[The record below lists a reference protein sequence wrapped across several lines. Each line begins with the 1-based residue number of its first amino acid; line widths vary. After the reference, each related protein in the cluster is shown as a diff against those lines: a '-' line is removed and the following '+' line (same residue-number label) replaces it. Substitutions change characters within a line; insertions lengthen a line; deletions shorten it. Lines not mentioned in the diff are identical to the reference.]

1 MILRYK
7 LKKRK
12 VWRLFYYVELINK
25 CLKDFADSF
34 FDKLRQ
40 TLTTDDYNKIID
52 ILAHYDETNG
62 DFVEFYNNVLSVL
75 LPNYKELLEEFL
87 LFFTSIQASKV
98 GQLMPYFV
106 MKDMD
111 RFMKK
116 LQVYFKDQPSQM
128 KKIIKCLTDLSENP
142 NLTIDIMKT
151 TILPLFKGNAALT
164 DWFLQIFPCEKPPNL
179 LTSGPHEAIDIS
191 KELARPPDEDICETV
206 VLPDTED
213 PYGGPTCICTCHN
226 VENPQFN
233 SRTQHCKK
241 CGLKFIQGKIYIQ
254 TGKALRPA
262 VVSFL
267 TNPEKDHTKRLSAE
281 QRKRSETSPS
291 KQVTSPN
298 KENQTHEE
306 PRHSNESDDECDGG
320 KKKNQRSAKTQKRK
334 VKHCEKNVTK
344 DSGKKN
350 QKEVANSCDK
360 VKSDNAKSSRKSPK
374 RQTKKRNITT
384 KKTPEHKPGSNI
396 GQQKRLAEEPEEPA
410 ELVELKVNSDH
421 SGDSE
426 CEFCDSSQDSD
437 DSSASASKNHHTND
451 GSKEVPWTRE
461 EDKIILQAIRQR
473 NDNEATF
480 KHISEILE
488 NRSLLEIK
496 NRFHKLMSLLQQMAA
511 K

>member
-7 LKKRK
+7 VKKRK

-25 CLKDFADSF
+25 CLEDFADSF

-179 LTSGPHEAIDIS
+179 
-191 KELARPPDEDICETV
+191 
-206 VLPDTED
+206 
-213 PYGGPTCICTCHN
+213 
-226 VENPQFN
+226 
-233 SRTQHCKK
+233 
-241 CGLKFIQGKIYIQ
+241 
-254 TGKALRPA
+254 
-262 VVSFL
+262 
-267 TNPEKDHTKRLSAE
+267 
-281 QRKRSETSPS
+281 
-291 KQVTSPN
+291 
-298 KENQTHEE
+298 
-306 PRHSNESDDECDGG
+306 
-320 KKKNQRSAKTQKRK
+320 
-334 VKHCEKNVTK
+334 
-344 DSGKKN
+344 
-350 QKEVANSCDK
+350 
-360 VKSDNAKSSRKSPK
+360 
-374 RQTKKRNITT
+374 
-384 KKTPEHKPGSNI
+384 
-396 GQQKRLAEEPEEPA
+396 
-410 ELVELKVNSDH
+410 
-421 SGDSE
+421 
-426 CEFCDSSQDSD
+426 
-437 DSSASASKNHHTND
+437 
-451 GSKEVPWTRE
+451 
-461 EDKIILQAIRQR
+461 
-473 NDNEATF
+473 
-480 KHISEILE
+480 
-488 NRSLLEIK
+488 
-496 NRFHKLMSLLQQMAA
+496 
-511 K
+511 

>member
-1 MILRYK
+1 VKQNNI
-7 LKKRK
+7 KKTK
-12 VWRLFYYVELINK
+12 IPEDNNNISTLINK
-25 CLKDFADSF
+25 QTDKMLPDMPNLGATPTKNTQNLDAQQTASKQSDANASSNKEQNLSFKNITTSLNFQFYKPESNSEVRRNFEGISAASTSVAEKDNPDDINELMRASSTVKTVPRKEPSGAEKKRAKLRREFLANLVMATPDDPEVQSQKEENFADSF

-241 CGLKFIQGKIYIQ
+241 CGLKVEDYSKIFNCYFGDMYFSLFRERYI
-254 TGKALRPA
+254 
-262 VVSFL
+262 
-267 TNPEKDHTKRLSAE
+267 
-281 QRKRSETSPS
+281 S
-291 KQVTSPN
+291 KQ
-298 KENQTHEE
+298 E
-306 PRHSNESDDECDGG
+306 
-320 KKKNQRSAKTQKRK
+320 
-334 VKHCEKNVTK
+334 KH
-344 DSGKKN
+344 
-350 QKEVANSCDK
+350 
-360 VKSDNAKSSRKSPK
+360 
-374 RQTKKRNITT
+374 
-384 KKTPEHKPGSNI
+384 
-396 GQQKRLAEEPEEPA
+396 
-410 ELVELKVNSDH
+410 
-421 SGDSE
+421 
-426 CEFCDSSQDSD
+426 
-437 DSSASASKNHHTND
+437 
-451 GSKEVPWTRE
+451 
-461 EDKIILQAIRQR
+461 
-473 NDNEATF
+473 
-480 KHISEILE
+480 
-488 NRSLLEIK
+488 
-496 NRFHKLMSLLQQMAA
+496 
-511 K
+511 